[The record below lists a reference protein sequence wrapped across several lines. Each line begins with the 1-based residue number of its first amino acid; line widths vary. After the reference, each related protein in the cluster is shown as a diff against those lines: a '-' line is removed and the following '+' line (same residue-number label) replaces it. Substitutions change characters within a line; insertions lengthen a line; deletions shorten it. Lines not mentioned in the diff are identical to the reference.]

1 LISARARLKGATQ
14 VRTIYELL
22 EAAAR
27 PVLEAVP
34 ERVAADDFY
43 HPDFSDEEVRSLGP
57 LSGDPADLSAE
68 AERHMMLADML
79 ANTPFGDLGELNE
92 AGMKVFSLLLRGS
105 VRAALSGV
113 FALSPGTADIRCYS
127 DGESAFLWSVRADGG
142 VDFCLDEFPAFAAM
156 ILDCL
161 PDVPEGVSETIRIVA
176 DGYGMVAEGQDD
188 KVGAVQDFLARER
201 TGTTLVDLVAFGG
214 LCSEYP
220 EHAMVVVD
228 NDLGRHSVTVLGN
241 GKSRRE
247 LVLMKSSRALM
258 ADWFGKSVE
267 AGRTGF

>member
-1 LISARARLKGATQ
+1 M
-14 VRTIYELL
+14 IYELL

-57 LSGDPADLSAE
+57 LSGDPADLPAE
-68 AERHMMLADML
+68 VERHTMLADML

-92 AGMKVFSLLLRGS
+92 AGMKVFSLFLRGS

-156 ILDCL
+156 IMDYL
-161 PDVPEGVSETIRIVA
+161 PDAPDGVSETIRIAA
-176 DGYGMVAEGQDD
+176 DGHGVIAEGQDD

-228 NDLGRHSVTVLGN
+228 NDLGRHAVAVVSD